1 MRTLDCYGD
10 SIVNGFGVKKSFLDY
25 SLPCKTN
32 KYGING
38 LETDGLLINMSN
50 INHKHDIFFMAGIND
65 FSNGKSV
72 IYVYENYLKIVKK
85 TEGIEN
91 IFLGI
96 PFSVINYDAWSYYN
110 ELTYKSTIN
119 KLREFEKIILDT
131 KFAENINI
139 INFYRKFILKENLT
153 FDGIH
158 PNTEG
163 HKVLYK
169 IFKNEIEE
177 VYGKIWIINI

>member
-1 MRTLDCYGD
+1 MKTLNCYGD

-25 SLPCKTN
+25 SLPCKIN
-32 KYGING
+32 NYGING
-38 LETDGLLINMSN
+38 LETDGLLKNRIN
-50 INHKHDIFFMAGIND
+50 INLKNDIFFMAGIND
-65 FSNGKSV
+65 FSNGKSLSH
-72 IYVYENYLKIVKK
+72 VYENYLKIIENIKGV
-85 TEGIEN
+85 EN

-96 PFSVINYDAWSYYN
+96 PFSVINYESWSYYDN
-110 ELTYKSTIN
+110 FTYKSTVN

-131 KFAENINI
+131 KFDSNVNI

-169 IFKNEIEE
+169 IFKSEIEE
-177 VYGKIWIINI
+177 VYGKI